1 MSLNCPKMSPN
12 RPKMSPNCPKM
23 SPNCPKMS
31 QSVFL
36 KCIFPKW
43 ISPKCIFAKCTQLA
57 CLLSFA
63 SLLYEELLWKN
74 STQETQTW
82 RYLTLQIF
90 TPRETLA
97 AQLWRKASHFLWASL
112 ETGDSYCFV
121 CQWSDPPHPHQSSG
135 AVLAGRDGLRER
147 ISFRSGRGL
156 DASLLVA
163 SGDCPYVALKES
175 RLGSAFSF

>member
-1 MSLNCPKMSPN
+1 MGNALTPTWILWHPTDDQCSSKLGMKGFCFSVSLAFFSVILLV
-12 RPKMSPNCPKM
+12 RP
-23 SPNCPKMS
+23 
-31 QSVFL
+31 SVGDTFE
-36 KCIFPKW
+36 FPKN
-43 ISPKCIFAKCTQLA
+43 IFAKCTRLA

-121 CQWSDPPHPHQSSG
+121 LILLILTSLLEPFWP
-135 AVLAGRDGLRER
+135 DGT
-147 ISFRSGRGL
+147 GCARGFLSAL
-156 DASLLVA
+156 DAAWMLRSWSLQVIA
-163 SGDCPYVALKES
+163 
-175 RLGSAFSF
+175 RR